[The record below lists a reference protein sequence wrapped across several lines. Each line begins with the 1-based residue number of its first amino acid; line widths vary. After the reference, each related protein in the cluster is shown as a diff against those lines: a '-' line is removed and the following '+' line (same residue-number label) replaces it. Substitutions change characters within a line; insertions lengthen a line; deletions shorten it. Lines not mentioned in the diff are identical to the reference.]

1 VSCRLRVDASPEPI
15 PRPAERSFTDGSVP
29 VDDVHAVPF
38 ALVGDTSRAVVD
50 PVPRAAEE
58 GLVPE
63 RTVRP
68 RTDYLAAGVRFPH
81 EGSVAAVPVEPLDDR
96 VHTWLTGR
104 TWPRTPSS
112 ASSKPGE
119 RRRPRGCSATGC
131 DRDRTPTATWSTWR
145 RPGRRLDSSRS
156 GGESS
161 ARRGRSG
168 TGPTAQKRGVRV
180 TKTLSREPANPGA

>member
-68 RTDYLAAGVRFPH
+68 RTDYLTADVRFPH
-81 EGSVAAVPVEPLDDR
+81 EGSVAAGPVEPLDDR
-96 VHTWLTGR
+96 VHSWLTGR

-119 RRRPRGCSATGC
+119 RRRPRPGARPPAVTG
-131 DRDRTPTATWSTWR
+131 TGHR
-145 RPGRRLDSSRS
+145 R
-156 GGESS
+156 
-161 ARRGRSG
+161 RRGR
-168 TGPTAQKRGVRV
+168 RGVDPV
-180 TKTLSREPANPGA
+180 AVSTPAGPGVSRRRGVAGPVPDRRPRSEA